1 MWNICWDLKNERK
14 IVSQDKV
21 IELIES
27 INEEYKSKEPVI
39 VQVESEDGKILCIGV
54 GSDDEF
60 SCLDF
65 FPNSNGLGSMHP
77 APQSKQKS
85 EKSIVFWI
93 DSYDSEWEADLLIP
107 YSIAIRELRHFLKHN
122 DISSNYIWELD

>member
-1 MWNICWDLKNERK
+1 MDY
-14 IVSQDKV
+14 IV
-21 IELIES
+21 

-85 EKSIVFWI
+85 EKSIVFWM
-93 DSYDSEWEADLLIP
+93 DSYDCEWDKNLLIP
-107 YSIAIRELRHFLKHN
+107 YKDAIKELQYFLKHDN
-122 DISSNYIWELD
+122 ISTNLTWELD